1 MNLTERF
8 LKYVSI
14 WTTSDDSTHTTPS
27 TARQLDLA
35 NYLKGE
41 LEQIGMTEV
50 TLDQNGYVMATLT
63 ANTSKPK
70 PTLGFIAHM
79 DTAPDASGKDVK
91 ARIVTNYDGKDIV
104 LNPDKNIVLQ
114 VSQYPEIRNYI
125 GQDIIVTDGTTLL
138 GADDKAG
145 IAEIVTAMEYLIQHP
160 EIEHGKIR
168 VGFTPDE
175 EIGEGP
181 DHFDVAAFGADW
193 GYTMDGGAIG
203 ELEFENFNAAG
214 LKVHV
219 HGINV
224 HPGYGYQK
232 MKNAQLIAHQF
243 IAMLPENDIPA
254 KTRDYEGFFHLTSMS
269 GSVEEAT
276 LSFIIRDHDRIRF
289 EERKQMVIQIQKTL
303 NCQYGEGTVEI
314 ELKDQYYNMR
324 EKIEPCMHVID
335 LAMAAMTEAG
345 VTPKVQPI
353 RGGTDGARLSFMG
366 LPCPNIFAGGE
377 NFHSRFEYA
386 PIQSMEKAMQVI
398 INIIQLVK

>member
-1 MNLTERF
+1 
-8 LKYVSI
+8 
-14 WTTSDDSTHTTPS
+14 
-27 TARQLDLA
+27 
-35 NYLKGE
+35 
-41 LEQIGMTEV
+41 
-50 TLDQNGYVMATLT
+50 
-63 ANTSKPK
+63 
-70 PTLGFIAHM
+70 
-79 DTAPDASGKDVK
+79 
-91 ARIVTNYDGKDIV
+91 
-104 LNPDKNIVLQ
+104 
-114 VSQYPEIRNYI
+114 
-125 GQDIIVTDGTTLL
+125 
-138 GADDKAG
+138 
-145 IAEIVTAMEYLIQHP
+145 
-160 EIEHGKIR
+160 
-168 VGFTPDE
+168 
-175 EIGEGP
+175 
-181 DHFDVAAFGADW
+181 
-193 GYTMDGGAIG
+193 
-203 ELEFENFNAAG
+203 
-214 LKVHV
+214 
-219 HGINV
+219 
-224 HPGYGYQK
+224 

-243 IAMLPENDIPA
+243 IAMLPADDIPA

-289 EERKQMVIQIQKTL
+289 EDRKQTVIQIQKTL
-303 NCQYGEGTVEI
+303 NRQYGEGTVEI